1 MEWGPMEPED
11 WKRYR
16 DDTLDTKE
24 NCTEEEL
31 EVFTDYLSQNV
42 LKDKIVFEM
51 ENSREN
57 LPFLDVNIRLKEGYL
72 IPEIYSKP
80 TDSHRYLNPAS
91 CHPPSVTNNNPLGVA
106 LRSDE
111 IVQIELR
118 MIKYLK
124 VNL

>member
-16 DDTLDTKE
+16 DDTLDIKE

-31 EVFTDYLSQNV
+31 EVFTDYLNQNL
-42 LKDKIVFEM
+42 LKDKIVFDM

-80 TDSHRYLNPAS
+80 TDSHEYLNPAS
-91 CHPPSVTNNNPLGVA
+91 CHPLGVA
-106 LRSDE
+106 LRSYE
-111 IVQIELR
+111 IVQIGLR

-124 VNL
+124 VKL